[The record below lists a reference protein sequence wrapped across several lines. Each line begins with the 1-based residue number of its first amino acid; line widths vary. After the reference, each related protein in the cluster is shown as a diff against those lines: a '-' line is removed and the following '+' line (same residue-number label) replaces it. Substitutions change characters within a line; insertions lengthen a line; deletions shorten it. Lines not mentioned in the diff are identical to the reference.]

1 MKKRNIVQMPGFIKQ
16 MFIVLVLLLLCFG
29 GSLAIKCV
37 SMNNKPCMPRP
48 MLIHLN
54 PDELY

>member
-1 MKKRNIVQMPGFIKQ
+1 MKQ
-16 MFIVLVLLLLCFG
+16 MAIVLVLVLLCFN
-29 GSLAIKCV
+29 GSLAIKYV
-37 SMNNKPCMPRP
+37 SMKSKPCIFKP